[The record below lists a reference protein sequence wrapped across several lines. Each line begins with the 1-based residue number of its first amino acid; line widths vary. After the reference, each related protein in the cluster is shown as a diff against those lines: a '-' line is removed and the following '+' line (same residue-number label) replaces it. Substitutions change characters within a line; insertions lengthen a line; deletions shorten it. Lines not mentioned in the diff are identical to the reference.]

1 MESRSAKSGRF
12 TIEEYLRLEVEAKQR
27 HEYRDGRII
36 DMAGGSPEHSLIIAN
51 VIGEMRSQL
60 KGKPCRVYDSNLRIR
75 VPRTPLYTYPDV
87 SVVCGQM
94 QFDPEDAGRTTAT
107 NPRLIVEVLSAATEA
122 DDRGEKFRRYLSLA
136 SLEEY
141 VLVSQVRPLVE
152 TFTRQGDGTWRFA
165 TVSGLE
171 EGVKL
176 ASVETQLRLSEIYT
190 GVQFPPEDE
199 RPRVL

>member
-1 MESRSAKSGRF
+1 MEPHSAPPDRF
-12 TIEEYLRLEVEAKQR
+12 TIDQYVRLEAGAKQR

-36 DMAGGSPEHSLIIAN
+36 AKAGGSPEHSLIIAN
-51 VIGEMRSQL
+51 IIGELGNHL
-60 KGKPCRVYDSNLRIR
+60 KGKPCRVYDSNLRVR

-87 SVVCGQM
+87 SVVCGEI

-122 DDRGEKFRRYLSLA
+122 DYRGEKFRRYLSLA
-136 SLEEY
+136 SLDEY

-152 TFTRQGDGTWRFA
+152 TFTRQGDGSWRFA
-165 TVSGLE
+165 TASGLE
-171 EGVKL
+171 GRVTL
-176 ASVETQLRLSEIYT
+176 ISVEAQLPLSEIYT

-199 RPRVL
+199 RVRVL